1 MTFGLRLALLAVVT
15 SAAGAQDSARL
26 TVQATS
32 GADARPVAGAVIV
45 IDSVPVPNGRTDEQ
59 GRWAGSIAAGPRH
72 LRILSIGFRPRDTVV
87 VLGPSGATVRMD
99 MRETMVPLGE
109 VIVTAARR
117 EQRLAD
123 AVVETELIT
132 ARDLARGPA
141 DVASVLAERT
151 GIQIDGG
158 VPAGAGIQLRG
169 FGSRRVLILLDGQ
182 PLVGRVNGTLDL
194 GRFPVS
200 AIERI
205 EIVSST
211 SSAGWRR
218 PMGRPP
224 A

>member
-1 MTFGLRLALLAVVT
+1 MTFGLRLTLLAVAT

-26 TVQATS
+26 TVQATT

-151 GIQIDGG
+151 GIQISSPSAQAYRSTAACR
-158 VPAGAGIQLRG
+158 PAPG
-169 FGSRRVLILLDGQ
+169 FSCVASDHDACSFCWMASRWWA
-182 PLVGRVNGTLDL
+182 
-194 GRFPVS
+194 VS
-200 AIERI
+200 TER
-205 EIVSST
+205 ST
-211 SSAGWRR
+211 SGGSPSQRSSASKS
-218 PMGRPP
+218 
-224 A
+224 